1 MEQAVSASS
10 GSVDLKECSDIP
22 ICVLVTSRT
31 TTLLKH
37 GIATLLVRNTQ
48 FDAADLFNNLVRF
61 YPDGLPE
68 AVLKEINII
77 ATVLLKLHHPNIL
90 NIHGIHFD
98 ISWDHENKV
107 LQNMPSL
114 SKFQLEHIED
124 NLIQE
129 ISSGIRLLEDDIIK
143 SSPTVETLTLVEEAM
158 KKLQSS
164 TSAEQREAIEGL
176 AAGLVAGVID
186 KSPLSLTRLIDMFQ
200 GEFPETVSECLQYID
215 SSHSQILDNGG
226 KLEGDLEIQEL
237 LAQYKRCVNFFVGDL
252 RCLPFKSSDMVTR
265 DLVEMRPTAEE
276 MTLIITGYDEEQ
288 YFIWRQANHHLA
300 GLLDGKES
308 GALDET
314 TGDTKELQEKNTD
327 LTAQEVNTSAQT
339 SSQTTPIPKHLGGLQ
354 TVPSDIPL
362 CVLIVNR
369 IRTLLVKALALHLVR
384 KSEYNMA
391 DLIDRLSSVLSAGYG
406 KTSIKELNIIAK
418 IISKI
423 QPKAAVEGQTT
434 PGTIEWDNKYNRL
447 KNVPT
452 GLRVQ
457 LASLPLGPLK
467 VRCLNISLL
476 EGVIIQTLP
485 TVETLTLVE
494 EAIKKLQSP
503 TPAEQIEAIEG
514 LVAGLV
520 AGVLD
525 KSPLSLMPL
534 IDMFHGEF
542 PPSAIT
548 SSSLSTTAR
557 SRQWKVAGKL
567 KLWN

>member
-1 MEQAVSASS
+1 MEQTVSASS
-10 GSVDLKECSDIP
+10 GSADLKECSDIP
-22 ICVLVTSRT
+22 VCVLVTSRT

-176 AAGLVAGVID
+176 AAGLVAGAID

-226 KLEGDLEIQEL
+226 KLEGDLEMQEL

-252 RCLPFKSSDMVTR
+252 RCLPFKSSDMV
-265 DLVEMRPTAEE
+265 
-276 MTLIITGYDEEQ
+276 
-288 YFIWRQANHHLA
+288 
-300 GLLDGKES
+300 
-308 GALDET
+308 
-314 TGDTKELQEKNTD
+314 
-327 LTAQEVNTSAQT
+327 
-339 SSQTTPIPKHLGGLQ
+339 SS
-354 TVPSDIPL
+354 
-362 CVLIVNR
+362 
-369 IRTLLVKALALHLVR
+369 
-384 KSEYNMA
+384 Y
-391 DLIDRLSSVLSAGYG
+391 
-406 KTSIKELNIIAK
+406 
-418 IISKI
+418 
-423 QPKAAVEGQTT
+423 
-434 PGTIEWDNKYNRL
+434 
-447 KNVPT
+447 
-452 GLRVQ
+452 
-457 LASLPLGPLK
+457 
-467 VRCLNISLL
+467 
-476 EGVIIQTLP
+476 
-485 TVETLTLVE
+485 
-494 EAIKKLQSP
+494 
-503 TPAEQIEAIEG
+503 
-514 LVAGLV
+514 
-520 AGVLD
+520 
-525 KSPLSLMPL
+525 
-534 IDMFHGEF
+534 
-542 PPSAIT
+542 
-548 SSSLSTTAR
+548 
-557 SRQWKVAGKL
+557 
-567 KLWN
+567 